1 MTLIDFNGNISND
14 SLQIGDL
21 AYYITPFALGGFN
34 QSINTSSGED
44 QTPLLIGPI
53 VDIDFEA
60 NTITVDETQGGTV
73 NDPLDWNLPTQD
85 DFIMFAKNSKINLSG
100 LLGYY
105 AEIKIKNNS
114 KDKAEM
120 YCIASGITA
129 SSK

>member
-1 MTLIDFNGNISND
+1 MIIINFTGNISND

-21 AYYITPFALGGFN
+21 AYYITPFVLGGFN
-34 QSINTSSGED
+34 QSLNTTTGQD

-53 VDIDFEA
+53 TDINFEA
-60 NTITVDETQGGTV
+60 NNITVDETQGGTIL
-73 NDPLDWNLPTQD
+73 NPSGWNIPNQN

-105 AEIKIKNNS
+105 AEIEIKNNS

-120 YCIASGITA
+120 YSIASEITV